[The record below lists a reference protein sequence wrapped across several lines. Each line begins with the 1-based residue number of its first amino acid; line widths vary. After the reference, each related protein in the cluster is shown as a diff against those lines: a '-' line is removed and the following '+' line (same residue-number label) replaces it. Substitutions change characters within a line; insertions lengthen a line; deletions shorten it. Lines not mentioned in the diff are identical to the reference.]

1 MGVASAAN
9 GRKSNGA
16 KTVGGKLRL
25 AQVRTTNGIYSKL
38 PVLAGIEDPVEC
50 EKFHQG
56 FTDYWQPVGT
66 HEAECVR
73 HLAHCYWRLRRATRF
88 ESEATI
94 AELLAQARY
103 EDAEVQ
109 QQIEELLGVAIE
121 AHEGKNGDS
130 LSQEWASPTWW
141 QQIVS
146 GPDKLKLTQA
156 QAEGLFRLVVEEI
169 LEREDG
175 RQERKRRR

>member
-1 MGVASAAN
+1 MGVASATN
-9 GRKSNGA
+9 GRRSNGV
-16 KTVGGKLRL
+16 KTAAGKLTIAR
-25 AQVRTTNGIYSKL
+25 ANTTNGIHSEL

-56 FTDYWQPVGT
+56 FIAAWQPVGT

-130 LSQEWASPTWW
+130 LSREWASPTWW
-141 QQIVS
+141 QQILS
-146 GPDKLKLTQA
+146 GPDERELTQA
-156 QAEGLFRLVVEEI
+156 QAEGLFGYVVERI
-169 LEREDG
+169 LERNVC
-175 RQERKRRR
+175 KPSV